1 MSIYQSTCERF
12 ICSPFASA
20 VTGVLAALYL
30 IKYPSFVS
38 LIVTSAAVKAVDL
51 LQKALIK
58 YDLDRFKSFPR
69 PTELE
74 EEYEDE
80 TPQDED
86 ETPQD
91 EDEQPQDEEEHPQ
104 DEDEANDERE
114 DDEYIPSHK
123 PNLKRRT
130 YNLRNRSD

>member
-12 ICSPFASA
+12 ICSPVASVLTA
-20 VTGVLAALYL
+20 ALAALYL

-58 YDLDRFKSFPR
+58 YDLDRFKSFPG
-69 PTELE
+69 PSELE
-74 EEYEDE
+74 E
-80 TPQDED
+80 
-86 ETPQD
+86 D
-91 EDEQPQDEEEHPQ
+91 EDEQPLDEGEEEDEQPQ

>member
-86 ETPQD
+86 E
-91 EDEQPQDEEEHPQ
+91 QPQDEEEHPQ